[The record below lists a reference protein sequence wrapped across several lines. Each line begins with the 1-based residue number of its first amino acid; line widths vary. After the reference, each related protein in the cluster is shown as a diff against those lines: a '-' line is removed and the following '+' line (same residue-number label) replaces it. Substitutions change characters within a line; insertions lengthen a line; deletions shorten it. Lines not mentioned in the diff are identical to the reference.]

1 MKTFSALLAFC
12 AGNSPVP
19 GEFPTQRPVTRSFD
33 IFFDLCLNK
42 GWVNN
47 RDAGDLRRHR
57 VHYDVIVMSEFPL
70 TRSPLDPADPAG
82 PGLPRC
88 PCEKKK
94 KRHNVMV
101 WKHFSALIALCLRF
115 ETPSHSLWRYCNVIP
130 QNNNFLQ
137 VAIYASVNRATIGSG
152 NACCLFSAK
161 ALSN

>member
-12 AGNSPVP
+12 AGNSPVT

-94 KRHNVMV
+94 KQPSWRHGMETLFGTDCSLFEI
-101 WKHFSALIALCLRF
+101 WYPIALIMTLL
-115 ETPSHSLWRYCNVIP
+115 
-130 QNNNFLQ
+130 
-137 VAIYASVNRATIGSG
+137 
-152 NACCLFSAK
+152 
-161 ALSN
+161 